1 MTPAGRAYRSW
12 LKTLDRRVS
21 VGVHRAPW
29 SSDRW
34 TRVPPRG
41 VGTFRP
47 WPAVDVAEIE
57 KGFGEVCGLWAR
69 QTPSS
74 PAGLKKAVLQTAYT
88 IRSKGPHFVFDPLDL
103 DL

>member
-1 MTPAGRAYRSW
+1 MTPAGRAFRSW

-41 VGTFRP
+41 VGAFRP

-57 KGFGEVCGLWAR
+57 NSFGEVCGLWAR

-74 PAGLKKAVLQTAYT
+74 SRFSG
-88 IRSKGPHFVFDPLDL
+88 RSQESGNTVSIHDSQ
-103 DL
+103 

>member
-12 LKTLDRRVS
+12 LKTLDRRAS

-41 VGTFRP
+41 VGAFRP

-74 PAGLKKAVLQTAYT
+74 PRFTG
-88 IRSKGPHFVFDPLDL
+88 RSQESSTTDSIHDSQ
-103 DL
+103 